1 MTKEQRPKES
11 CRKDKGIVANKERN
25 TGAFHVLDK
34 VGSNTFIIVVLE
46 ENKGKLISYR
56 SGKGDGDGL
65 TPDCGGTFD
74 DLKKMVN
81 DHPLD
86 FLAIDD
92 VFVGEV
98 GQCASKALLESAYG
112 TSNKKEVV
120 QKILLQGKFH

>member
-1 MTKEQRPKES
+1 
-11 CRKDKGIVANKERN
+11 
-25 TGAFHVLDK
+25 
-34 VGSNTFIIVVLE
+34 VGSNDFIIVVSE
-46 ENKGKLISYR
+46 ENKGKLIGYR

-74 DLKKMVN
+74 DLRNMVN

-92 VFVGEV
+92 IFVGEI
-98 GQCASKALLESAYG
+98 GECASKALLESAYG

-120 QKILLQGKFH
+120 RKILLQGKYH